1 MRDCECNDCQ
11 CEYACECG
19 CCCECE
25 CEACACVVIC
35 ECECCED
42 IEQKG
47 KKMSVYSISS
57 INVKDWD
64 AYAEYMKLVPAVIK
78 KYGGKYLV
86 DFPLRTSSNEKS
98 LSSNSLS

>member
-1 MRDCECNDCQ
+1 MIHYLLSRH
-11 CEYACECG
+11 YL
-19 CCCECE
+19 
-25 CEACACVVIC
+25 VVESFEEISGYLKK
-35 ECECCED
+35 
-42 IEQKG
+42 QKG

-86 DFPLRTSSNEKS
+86 RGGEIISDNTT
-98 LSSNSLS
+98 